1 MDIRDY
7 EGAWPN
13 TGLDMH
19 DTIMHTCVCGSNLW
33 RVVVS
38 FDNYEI
44 ATYAT
49 DMECL
54 ECGTRA
60 KAPTPIDH
68 PEYDPNGDSLA
79 F

>member
-7 EGAWPN
+7 RGAGYGEGFDLGN
-13 TGLDMH
+13 TITH
-19 DTIMHTCVCGSNLW
+19 VCPCGGELW

-44 ATYAT
+44 ATYST
-49 DMECL
+49 DMECI

-68 PEYDPNGDSLA
+68 PDYRKE
-79 F
+79 

>member
-7 EGAWPN
+7 RGAGYGN
-13 TGLDMH
+13 GFDLS
-19 DTIMHTCVCGSNLW
+19 DTIIHTCPCGSDLF
-33 RVVVS
+33 RLVVS

-44 ATYAT
+44 AAYST
-49 DMECL
+49 DMECI

-68 PEYDPNGDSLA
+68 PEYQGE
-79 F
+79 

>member
-7 EGAWPN
+7 DGAWPE
-13 TGLDMH
+13 TGMDLSQEILH
-19 DTIMHTCVCGSNLW
+19 ICVCGSNMW
-33 RVVVS
+33 RLIVS
-38 FDNYEI
+38 FEDYEI
-44 ATYAT
+44 ASYAT

-60 KAPTPIDH
+60 KAPTPIDK
-68 PEYDPNGDSLA
+68 PGYKPDSLA

>member
-7 EGAWPN
+7 EGAWP
-13 TGLDMH
+13 GMGVDMS

-33 RVVVS
+33 HLVVS

-60 KAPTPIDH
+60 KAPTPIDKPGYK
-68 PEYDPNGDSLA
+68 PESLA